1 MEESRIQAAIVN
13 AIQKFAQQ
21 DPQLLKTLKS
31 HIEKGINDVL
41 REDDSLDIQLR
52 LAAVEKEINEL
63 FNTISVDTIESFD
76 EKKAEELLSEK
87 NKLQTELDRHAALNQ
102 KDKNKQ
108 SRIAEIMELLD
119 GIKNRTMEYDDR
131 LVRQIIEAVI
141 VESKEKIK
149 VIFVGGYEIEQ
160 FL

>member
-1 MEESRIQAAIVN
+1 M
-13 AIQKFAQQ
+13 
-21 DPQLLKTLKS
+21 
-31 HIEKGINDVL
+31 
-41 REDDSLDIQLR
+41 
-52 LAAVEKEINEL
+52 
-63 FNTISVDTIESFD
+63 
-76 EKKAEELLSEK
+76 
-87 NKLQTELDRHAALNQ
+87 NQ

-141 VESKEKIK
+141 VESEEKIK
-149 VIFVGGYEIEQ
+149 VIFIGGYEIEQ

>member
-1 MEESRIQAAIVN
+1 MDETRIQAAIVN

-31 HIEKGINDVL
+31 HIERDINDAV
-41 REDDSLDIQLR
+41 REDSLDIQLR

-87 NKLQTELDRHAALNQ
+87 NKLQAESDRLAELNRKN
-102 KDKNKQ
+102 KNKQ

-131 LVRQIIEAVI
+131 LVRQIIEAII

-149 VIFVGGYEIEQ
+149 VIFIGGYEIEQ
-160 FL
+160 YV

>member
-1 MEESRIQAAIVN
+1 M
-13 AIQKFAQQ
+13 
-21 DPQLLKTLKS
+21 
-31 HIEKGINDVL
+31 
-41 REDDSLDIQLR
+41 
-52 LAAVEKEINEL
+52 
-63 FNTISVDTIESFD
+63 
-76 EKKAEELLSEK
+76 
-87 NKLQTELDRHAALNQ
+87 NQ

-131 LVRQIIEAVI
+131 LVRQIIEAII

-149 VIFVGGYEIEQ
+149 VIFIGGYEIEQ